1 MVQLADD
8 IATDKRRLD
17 ALRELSGHL
26 LQLGDDVEVASL
38 AARLAAQTRRLQTTH
53 ALHDVAVCSV
63 KFRPSTTS
71 TAAERA
77 GALGKLLIFDV
88 GQSAR
93 TTGGSR
99 KGGIRPW
106 SPVGFGP
113 SSRYRIWAIL

>member
-1 MVQLADD
+1 VVQLADD

-17 ALRELSGHL
+17 ALRQLSGHL
-26 LQLGDDVEVASL
+26 LQLGNDVEVASL

-63 KFRPSTTS
+63 KFRRSTTS
-71 TAAERA
+71 TAERA

-99 KGGIRPW
+99 KGGGHPA
-106 SPVGFGP
+106 VVP
-113 SSRYRIWAIL
+113 SGICPLQPL